1 MFDIQPFLLYSLF
14 LFIGFLFLVKAVA
27 SAAAFS
33 VSPRMPSAGI
43 SAKKE
48 KRSPVGRYTPFN
60 QPVSAVFIN
69 YNCPR
74 VRNKVYL
81 FWEQDHKGR
90 FCNTQ

>member
-1 MFDIQPFLLYSLF
+1 MFDFQPFLLYSLF

-60 QPVSAVFIN
+60 QPVSAVLYI
-69 YNCPR
+69 YVPR

-81 FWEQDHKGR
+81 FSEQAHKGR